1 MSSQRTKINLKR
13 ISRRSALGVI
23 GIGAPSGLWAA
34 AIEPNLLSITREELH
49 LPRWPKALDGF
60 RIAQVTDVHYRPGR
74 DDKLISKL
82 HTALGEEK
90 PDLIAVTGDYVIN
103 DPSSLPEFCRAIKG
117 IMATHGAIASPGNHD
132 RWHCNTNSLKVQIEA
147 AGMSYLSNAGTN
159 LQIKGERIFVN
170 GLDSIWGGRPDPTK
184 AWKGH
189 QKDDPVLSLVHEPD
203 PFDEL
208 YQSHPLDLQLSGHT
222 HGGQCR
228 VPLIGYAPAKV
239 KYGRKFIYGHFQKG
253 DSQLFVGR
261 GIGTVGVRV
270 RFACAPELVILTL
283 RAS

>member
-1 MSSQRTKINLKR
+1 MSSQRKKISFKR

-34 AIEPNLLSITREELH
+34 AIEPNLLSITRKELQ

-60 RIAQVTDVHYRPGR
+60 QIALVTDVHYRPGS
-74 DDKLISKL
+74 DDQLISKL
-82 HTALGEEK
+82 KAALKKEN
-90 PDLIAVTGDYVIN
+90 PDLIAVTGDFVIN
-103 DPSSLPEFCRAIKG
+103 DPSSLSEFCLAIKG
-117 IMATHGAIASPGNHD
+117 ISATHGVIASPGNHD
-132 RWHCNTNSLKVQIEA
+132 RWHCTSNLLKVRIEN
-147 AGMSYLSNAGTN
+147 AGMTYLSNAGTN

-170 GLDSIWGGRPDPTK
+170 GLDSIWGGRPNANK

-189 QKDDPVLSLVHEPD
+189 QKGDPVISLVHEPD

-208 YQSHPLDLQLSGHT
+208 HRSHPLDLQLSGHT

-228 VPLIGYAPAKV
+228 VPLVGYAPAKV
-239 KYGRKFIYGHFQKG
+239 KYGRKFIYGHFEKG

-261 GIGTVGVRV
+261 GIGTVGFRV